1 VSRPHLHRQIKEQL
15 HDGIQD
21 AIDTRILAVQGLGGS
36 GKSQLVLDYV
46 RKYREDYSTIFWV
59 EAGQKESIDRD
70 YLQIHRLL
78 FDPISVTRLDTVSI
92 EDAVAA
98 VKRWFH
104 GQTER
109 SLLVLDSA
117 DVIDD
122 DDNESYINL
131 AFLTPFL
138 GVQNLALDLISAL
151 QILPASRLLCSR
163 NGGKN
168 LFGDLSRLNSIVNSD
183 GFDIERIGPLLQA
196 VLSNEPDDL
205 IRDKVY
211 ATVTESTSPPRP
223 ISSIQQTPWH
233 RNTSSFANS
242 SEHRKYVD
250 DVLKEELVPMY
261 VAVPGFFEAFFG
273 KVAGLEPAAKAVFE
287 KCKEEDNPLYQ
298 EESGWRSW
306 PEGAKERDVL
316 SWFAQLTG
324 QLLDFHQPTSRARR
338 RPLAQPH
345 QPLQG
350 STAERKLDVG
360 FVDDPNA
367 GVDSKCHWSQILVPG
382 ELKSNP
388 SADTVS
394 KAWLD
399 LGRYARE
406 VLAAQDS
413 RRFVLGFTLCGSLM
427 RLWEFD
433 RPGGIASTRFDINQE
448 GLQFVSAV
456 LGFLWMN
463 EEQLGFDPKQH
474 RRTEA
479 ILKLH

>member
-1 VSRPHLHRQIKEQL
+1 MAFATHSIRYVELGISNSLKALDQMRNEGNAHRACY
-15 HDGIQD
+15 H
-21 AIDTRILAVQGLGGS
+21 T
-36 GKSQLVLDYV
+36 
-46 RKYREDYSTIFWV
+46 
-59 EAGQKESIDRD
+59 
-70 YLQIHRLL
+70 
-78 FDPISVTRLDTVSI
+78 
-92 EDAVAA
+92 
-98 VKRWFH
+98 
-104 GQTER
+104 
-109 SLLVLDSA
+109 
-117 DVIDD
+117 
-122 DDNESYINL
+122 
-131 AFLTPFL
+131 FLTPFL

-168 LFGDLSRLNSIVNSD
+168 LFSDLSRLNSIVNSD

-205 IRDKVY
+205 IWDKVY
-211 ATVTESTSPPRP
+211 ATVTESTPPPCP
-223 ISSIQQTPWH
+223 ISSIQQTPWQ

-242 SEHRKYVD
+242 SEHRKYGD
-250 DVLKEELVPMY
+250 DVLKEELGPMY

-287 KCKEEDNPLYQ
+287 KCKEGDNPLYQ

-433 RPGGIASTRFDINQE
+433 RLGGIASTRFDINQE

>member
-36 GKSQLVLDYV
+36 GKLQLVLDYV

-168 LFGDLSRLNSIVNSD
+168 LFSDLSRLNSIVNSD

-273 KVAGLEPAAKAVFE
+273 KVAGLEPAA
-287 KCKEEDNPLYQ
+287 
-298 EESGWRSW
+298 ESC
-306 PEGAKERDVL
+306 V
-316 SWFAQLTG
+316 
-324 QLLDFHQPTSRARR
+324 
-338 RPLAQPH
+338 
-345 QPLQG
+345 
-350 STAERKLDVG
+350 
-360 FVDDPNA
+360 
-367 GVDSKCHWSQILVPG
+367 
-382 ELKSNP
+382 
-388 SADTVS
+388 
-394 KAWLD
+394 
-399 LGRYARE
+399 
-406 VLAAQDS
+406 
-413 RRFVLGFTLCGSLM
+413 
-427 RLWEFD
+427 
-433 RPGGIASTRFDINQE
+433 
-448 GLQFVSAV
+448 
-456 LGFLWMN
+456 
-463 EEQLGFDPKQH
+463 
-474 RRTEA
+474 
-479 ILKLH
+479 